1 MTRKI
6 LQGEKIS
13 VLVVDDDE
21 YSRAIFQKKLGLLGL
36 TAIQE
41 AVGGQDAVLTL
52 DQMPRPPDFLICDIF
67 MPDMDGIE
75 FVGELAK
82 RNFKGGL
89 VLVTGVNQDM
99 LDVATEIATLKGLRV
114 VGAFTKPVQ
123 QESLGKALG
132 IPVV

>member
-1 MTRKI
+1 M
-6 LQGEKIS
+6 
-13 VLVVDDDE
+13 VDDDE
-21 YSRAIFQKKLGLLGL
+21 FSRAIFQKKLGLLGL

-41 AVGGQDAVLTL
+41 AVGGQDAVLAL
-52 DQMPRPPDFLICDIF
+52 EQMPRLPDFPICDIF

-99 LDVATEIATLKGLRV
+99 LDVATEIATLKGLRD
-114 VGAFTKPVQ
+114 VGAFTKSVQ